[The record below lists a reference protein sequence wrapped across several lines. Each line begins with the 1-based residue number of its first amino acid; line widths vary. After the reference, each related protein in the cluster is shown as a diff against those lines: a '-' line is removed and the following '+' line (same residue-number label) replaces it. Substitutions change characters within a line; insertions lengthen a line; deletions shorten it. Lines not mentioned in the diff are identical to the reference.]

1 MNKQKREAPNPNRN
15 PLQKQKQKKKN
26 SKGDQ
31 ENTAKQC
38 KQATHAKAFLAFSFR
53 SASFHSDHGFCPMKS
68 AHPVNTLIYFEF

>member
-1 MNKQKREAPNPNRN
+1 
-15 PLQKQKQKKKN
+15 LQKQKNSKKL
-26 SKGDQ
+26 KGDQ

-38 KQATHAKAFLAFSFR
+38 KQATHAKAFLAFPFR